1 MGEPKAAVLALR
13 LLAEARRWWLVAVQ
27 GAGYSR
33 DQKGPL
39 SP

>member
-13 LLAEARRWWLVAVQ
+13 LLAKAHRRWLVAVR
-27 GAGYSR
+27 GVGCSR